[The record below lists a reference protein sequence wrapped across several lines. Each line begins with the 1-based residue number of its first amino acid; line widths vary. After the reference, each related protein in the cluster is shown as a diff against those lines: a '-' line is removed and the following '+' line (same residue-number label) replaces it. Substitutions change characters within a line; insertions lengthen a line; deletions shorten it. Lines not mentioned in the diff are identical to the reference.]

1 MILLRKI
8 VSLNNIYINES
19 HWLYTLQIYTVC
31 KSRIEISHRLME
43 IFLILKRLG
52 NNLIHPVVFLNE
64 SAKEIVN
71 SWFFVTFNFLT
82 SYHKP
87 HCSWKF
93 HWNST
98 SCSADME
105 TFFDNISYFHRFLSF
120 FWIFWHFLVTKKLMA
135 SAYNRWCQYF
145 FAFNIF

>member
-31 KSRIEISHRLME
+31 KSGVEISHSLLE

-52 NNLIHPVVFLNE
+52 GQFDPSCVFLNE

-82 SYHKP
+82 FNIIISHIIPENFIEIPQVFQKIWRLSLTILAIFIDFYQ
-87 HCSWKF
+87 F
-93 HWNST
+93 FG
-98 SCSADME
+98 
-105 TFFDNISYFHRFLSF
+105 FFDIS
-120 FWIFWHFLVTKKLMA
+120 FWQR
-135 SAYNRWCQYF
+135 N
-145 FAFNIF
+145 

>member
-19 HWLYTLQIYTVC
+19 HWVYTLQIYTVC
-31 KSRIEISHRLME
+31 KSGVEISHSLLE

-52 NNLIHPVVFLNE
+52 GGQFDPSCVFSNE

-82 SYHKP
+82 
-87 HCSWKF
+87 
-93 HWNST
+93 
-98 SCSADME
+98 
-105 TFFDNISYFHRFLSF
+105 
-120 FWIFWHFLVTKKLMA
+120 
-135 SAYNRWCQYF
+135 
-145 FAFNIF
+145 FNIIISHIIPQNFIEIPQVFQKIWRLSSTILAIFINFFYFLTFPSDKETNDVSL